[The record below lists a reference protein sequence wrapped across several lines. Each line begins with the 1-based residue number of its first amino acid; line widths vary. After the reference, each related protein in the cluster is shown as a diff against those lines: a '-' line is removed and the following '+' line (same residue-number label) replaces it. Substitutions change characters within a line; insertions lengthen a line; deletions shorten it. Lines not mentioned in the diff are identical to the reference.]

1 MNAREFFDLVAEM
14 RQAQKNYFAIR
25 KSNDTVAKKQS
36 LQRSIELEAQVD
48 GEILRVNE
56 ILRRQS
62 YVK

>member
-25 KSNDTVAKKQS
+25 KSDDAVAKKQS

-48 GEILRVNE
+48 GEILRVND

-62 YVK
+62 YAK

>member
-25 KSNDTVAKKQS
+25 KSDDAVAKKQS

>member
-25 KSNDTVAKKQS
+25 KSDDAVAKKQS

-56 ILRRQS
+56 ILRKQS
-62 YVK
+62 YAK

>member
-1 MNAREFFDLVAEM
+1 MNAREFFNLVAEM

-25 KSNDTVAKKQS
+25 KSDDAVAKKQS

-56 ILRRQS
+56 ILRKQS
-62 YVK
+62 YAK

>member
-1 MNAREFFDLVAEM
+1 M

-25 KSNDTVAKKQS
+25 KSDDAVAKKQS

-48 GEILRVNE
+48 GEILRVND

-62 YVK
+62 YAK